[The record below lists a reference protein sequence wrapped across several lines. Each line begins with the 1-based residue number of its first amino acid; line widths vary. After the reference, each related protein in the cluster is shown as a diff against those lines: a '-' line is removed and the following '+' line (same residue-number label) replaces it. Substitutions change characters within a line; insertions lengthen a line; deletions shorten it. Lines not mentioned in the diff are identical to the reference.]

1 MIYLAIVCVG
11 LFSSI
16 ADRILFKSR
25 LKVHFVTSVYSI
37 VYYCVTVFARVIL
50 SSGSD
55 YLSFSFLNKGIR
67 AYIKAIFLMLIS
79 YFVFTMVRIV
89 FEGKNDNKRRNQ
101 FLFIT
106 RFAAMMVL
114 VETMYIVLLGWP
126 NMLRVLCMVLISVCL
141 TVSWCIYERYRHG
154 KGEDCSGPCVDN
166 KIKKTERSKYLCIA
180 IPLFLYILLYVIVGP
195 TELMLYN
202 SGDFVFNY
210 RTALP
215 NLLFGMLLILIPT
228 VILLPTVLPDKVRK
242 AYSCITMFFCLM
254 SYLQSI
260 FLNGKMG
267 LVDGGR
273 QNWDTRESL
282 VNIAIWIAIAFLV
295 LILCRKE
302 KVYRLFLGLSVYII
316 AIQLITGIYIV
327 IKEDGFHSTT
337 RQLTE
342 DEVLTL
348 SDKNNTVVFILD
360 AYDVQMLQYVIDDDP
375 GYLEPLHDFTYY
387 DNMSSRYTATDGS
400 LPYLLTGAD
409 INDPEIEKQQS
420 IWYRDSHFLNDIKNS
435 GYDIRILTEAK
446 YVEEFDDGLI
456 DNYSEDNYCDLDPEK
471 ELELF
476 TRCMRYK
483 SLPFLLKPYYR
494 YEEYDITN
502 TITDTNVYVF
512 GTDADFDDKINEY
525 GIQTSDSK
533 GSFRIYHLYGAH
545 SPYYLTADAKLDY
558 DSTPIAQW
566 KGCLKIVYDYIA
578 ELQRSDIYDDT
589 TIIIMADHGLN
600 NTQRESVKAAGLS
613 INEDKTNPIFFIKR
627 AEEKSSELRINHKST
642 SHDAFFDTVRESMN
656 LPSAYYGTVWE

>member
-1 MIYLAIVCVG
+1 
-11 LFSSI
+11 
-16 ADRILFKSR
+16 
-25 LKVHFVTSVYSI
+25 
-37 VYYCVTVFARVIL
+37 
-50 SSGSD
+50 
-55 YLSFSFLNKGIR
+55 
-67 AYIKAIFLMLIS
+67 
-79 YFVFTMVRIV
+79 
-89 FEGKNDNKRRNQ
+89 
-101 FLFIT
+101 
-106 RFAAMMVL
+106 
-114 VETMYIVLLGWP
+114 
-126 NMLRVLCMVLISVCL
+126 
-141 TVSWCIYERYRHG
+141 
-154 KGEDCSGPCVDN
+154 
-166 KIKKTERSKYLCIA
+166 
-180 IPLFLYILLYVIVGP
+180 
-195 TELMLYN
+195 MLYN

-228 VILLPTVLPDKVRK
+228 VILLPVVLPNKVCK
-242 AYSCITMFFCLM
+242 AYSCITMSFCLM

-273 QNWDTRESL
+273 QNWDMREMI
-282 VNIAIWIAIAFLV
+282 VNMAIWIAIV
-295 LILCRKE
+295 SLILLLCRKE
-302 KVYRLFLGLSVYII
+302 KIYRLLLGFSVYII

-348 SDKNNTVVFILD
+348 SEDNNTVVFILD
-360 AYDVQMLQYVIDDDP
+360 AYDVQMLEYVIDDDP

-409 INDPEIEKQQS
+409 INDSEIEKQQS

-446 YVEEFDDGLI
+446 HVEEFDDGLI

>member
-16 ADRILFKSR
+16 ADSFLFKSR
-25 LKVHFVTSVYSI
+25 IKVYFMTVVYAI
-37 VYYCVTVFARVIL
+37 IYYCVTVFARVIF
-50 SSGSD
+50 SNSSD
-55 YLSFSFLNKGIR
+55 YLSFSFLNKGSR
-67 AYIKAIFLMLIS
+67 AYIKAMTLMLMA
-79 YFVFTMVRIV
+79 YFVLVIMRILIARMNAISERS
-89 FEGKNDNKRRNQ
+89 FS
-101 FLFIT
+101 LYIA
-106 RFAAMMVL
+106 RFATMMFL
-114 VETMYIVLLGWP
+114 IETMYIVLLGWP
-126 NMLRVLCMVLISVCL
+126 NMFRVLCMALISVCM
-141 TVSWCIYERYRHG
+141 TASWCIYERYRRR
-154 KGEDCSGPCVDN
+154 KGEDCSEECVEN
-166 KIKKTERSKYLCIA
+166 NIKKAERSKYLCIA
-180 IPLFLYILLYVIVGP
+180 IPLFLHILLYVIVGP

-215 NLLFGMLLILIPT
+215 NLIYGMLLIFIPT
-228 VILLPTVLPDKVRK
+228 VILLPIVLPNKICK
-242 AYSCITMFFCLM
+242 AYSCITMAFCLM

-260 FLNGKMG
+260 LLNGKMG

-273 QNWDTRESL
+273 QKWDMRESL
-282 VNIAIWIAIAFLV
+282 VNMVIWIAIV
-295 LILCRKE
+295 SLILLICRKE
-302 KVYRLFLGLSVYII
+302 KIYRLLLGLSLYII
-316 AIQLITGIYIV
+316 AIQLITGIFIV

-400 LPYLLTGAD
+400 LPYLLTGANID
-409 INDPEIEKQQS
+409 NPEIEKDQS
-420 IWYRDSHFLNDIKNS
+420 RWYADSHFLSDIKNS
-435 GYDIRILTEAK
+435 GYDIRILTENK
-446 YVEEFDDGLI
+446 YVEQIDEGLI
-456 DNYSEDNYCDLDPEK
+456 DNYSTENYCRLDAEK

-502 TITDTNVYVF
+502 IITDTNVYVF

-525 GIQTSDSK
+525 GIQPSDSE

-545 SPYYLTADAKLDY
+545 SPYYLTEDAKLDY
-558 DSTPIAQW
+558 NSTPLAQW
-566 KGCLKIVYDYIA
+566 KGSLKIVYDYISA
-578 ELQRSDIYDDT
+578 LKEAGLYDDT
-589 TIIIMADHGLN
+589 TLIIMADHGLN
-600 NTQRESVKAAGLS
+600 NTQRNSVKAAGLS
-613 INEDKTNPIFFIKR
+613 IDEDKTNPIFLIKKAGDR
-627 AEEKSSELRINHKST
+627 SEQLRINHYPT
-642 SHDAFFDTVRESMN
+642 SHDMFFDTIRESMN
-656 LPSAYYGTVWE
+656 LSPAYYGTVWN